1 MRDQQPWTGWIVRT
15 LREAAWAPL
24 AIFLFYLL
32 ALSLQ
37 LYERFPPLDI
47 PTHFLG
53 GMAITYFYRT
63 AIRQAQTLVGGIPA
77 PIQVLLAF
85 TSTGTTA
92 VFWEFYEFI
101 IDFFFHRQM
110 MLGVANTMLDFFMG
124 LSGAL
129 VVSLFYQSRKSV
141 RRGFPSNR
149 G

>member
-1 MRDQQPWTGWIVRT
+1 MTDTQPWMEWLMNT

-24 AIFLFYLL
+24 AVFLFYLL
-32 ALSLQ
+32 GLTLE

-53 GMAITYFYRT
+53 GMAITYFYRA
-63 AIRQAQTLVGGIPA
+63 AIRHAQALVGEIPF
-77 PIQVLLAF
+77 PIQVLFAF

-101 IDFFFHRQM
+101 IDFFLNAEM
-110 MLGVANTMLDFFMG
+110 MLGVTNTIVDFFMG

-129 VVSLFYQSRKSV
+129 VVSLFYRKH
-141 RRGFPSNR
+141 R
-149 G
+149 

>member
-1 MRDQQPWTGWIVRT
+1 MERIILARLTMTDRQPWIGWIVRT

-24 AIFLFYLL
+24 AVFSFYLL
-32 ALSLQ
+32 ALAPD
-37 LYERFPPLDI
+37 LYQRFPPLDI

-53 GMAITYFYRT
+53 GLAITYFYRA
-63 AIRQAQTLVGGIPA
+63 AIRHAQTLVGEIPI
-77 PIQVLLAF
+77 PIQVLFAF

-101 IDFFFHRQM
+101 IDFFFQRQM

-129 VVSLFYQSRKSV
+129 VVSLFYRK
-141 RRGFPSNR
+141 RR
-149 G
+149 

>member
-1 MRDQQPWTGWIVRT
+1 MTDTQPWMEWLMNT

-24 AIFLFYLL
+24 AVFLFYLL
-32 ALSLQ
+32 GLTLE

-53 GMAITYFYRT
+53 GMAITYFYRA
-63 AIRQAQTLVGGIPA
+63 AIRHAQALVGEIPF
-77 PIQVLLAF
+77 PIQILFAF

-101 IDFFFHRQM
+101 IDFFLNAEM
-110 MLGVANTMLDFFMG
+110 MLGVTNTIVDFFMG

-129 VVSLFYQSRKSV
+129 VVSLFYRKH
-141 RRGFPSNR
+141 R
-149 G
+149 

>member
-1 MRDQQPWTGWIVRT
+1 MSDRQPWMEWLMNT

-24 AIFLFYLL
+24 AVFLFYLL
-32 ALSLQ
+32 ALALE

-53 GMAITYFYRT
+53 GMAITYFYRA
-63 AIRQAQTLVGGIPA
+63 AIWHAQALVGEIPF
-77 PIQVLLAF
+77 PVQVLFAF

-101 IDFFFHRQM
+101 IDFFLNAEM
-110 MLGVANTMLDFFMG
+110 MLGVTNTIVDFFMG

-129 VVSLFYQSRKSV
+129 VVSLFYRKH
-141 RRGFPSNR
+141 R
-149 G
+149 